1 MKKVSI
7 LSLFILTAFI
17 LISGAAIS
25 QETVKTDDKAVVTED
40 KGAVKADDKA
50 AVKADDKAAATDD
63 KGAVKTDDKAAVKTD
78 DKAVSAD
85 HLTKEDTAT
94 EHAEKIYEKPEVQ
107 LLKGQPKT
115 FTDGYNTYV
124 NDKVRFELFNLDNV
138 MADSVFY
145 KIDAKEEQKYIG
157 PFTLSDEGSH
167 VISYYS
173 IDKMG
178 NRESMKSMNVIVD
191 KTAPETVVTITA
203 PFSKN
208 GDKIYASETFTYN
221 YTISSKDNISGVAA
235 VTYAVKGEE
244 HKQYVKPFSLNSIAP
259 VILEVTS
266 EDKVGNLT
274 KKYTTKVVD
283 DNGNTLADNIADMKI
298 IVDKTAPVVEIKADK
313 PFFMKDKLT
322 VASRDFKYT
331 ITAADTESG
340 VKAIYY
346 RMDNKSEFI
355 LYTGELQFST
365 NGMHKIEAIARDAVG
380 NTSKTTTLD
389 VFVDIIPADTNIK
402 LITE

>member
-7 LSLFILTAFI
+7 LSLFIFTAFI

-25 QETVKTDDKAVVTED
+25 QETVSTDDTATVTTEE
-40 KGAVKADDKA
+40 KA
-50 AVKADDKAAATDD
+50 AVTTEEKAADTT
-63 KGAVKTDDKAAVKTD
+63 VKTEAATTE
-78 DKAVSAD
+78 
-85 HLTKEDTAT
+85 HLTMEDTAS
-94 EHAEKIYEKPEVQ
+94 EHAEKVYEKEDVQ

-124 NDKVRFELFNLDNV
+124 NDKVRFELFDMDNV
-138 MADSVFY
+138 MKEAVMY
-145 KIDAKEEQKYIG
+145 KIDDKEEQKYTE
-157 PFTLSDEGSH
+157 PFTLADEGSH
-167 VISYYS
+167 VIYYYS

-178 NRESMKSMNVIVD
+178 NKESMKSINVILD
-191 KTAPETVVTITA
+191 KTAPVTMVTINA

-208 GDKIYASETFTYN
+208 GENIYASETFTYN
-221 YTISSKDNISGVAA
+221 YTVSAKDNISGVAA

-244 HKQYVKPFSLNSIAP
+244 HKQYVKPFSLNSLAP
-259 VILEVTS
+259 VALEVTS

-283 DNGNTLADNIADMKI
+283 ENGNTLSESVEDIKI

-313 PFFMKDKLT
+313 AFFMKEKLS
-322 VASRDFKYT
+322 VASKDFKYT

-340 VKAIYY
+340 VKTIYY
-346 RMDNKSEFI
+346 RMDNKSDFI
-355 LYTGELQFST
+355 LYTGELQFNT
-365 NGMHKIEAIARDAVG
+365 NGMHKIEAISRDGVG

>member
-7 LSLFILTAFI
+7 LSLFIFTAFI

-25 QETVKTDDKAVVTED
+25 QETVKTDE
-40 KGAVKADDKA
+40 KA
-50 AVKADDKAAATDD
+50 AVT
-63 KGAVKTDDKAAVKTD
+63 TEEKAAVTTD
-78 DKAVSAD
+78 HV
-85 HLTKEDTAT
+85 TTEDTAT
-94 EHAEKIYEKPEVQ
+94 EHAEKVYEKEDVQ

-124 NDKVRFELFNLDNV
+124 NDKVRFELFDLDNV
-138 MADSVFY
+138 MKDTVMY
-145 KIDAKEEQKYIG
+145 KIDAKEEQKYTE
-157 PFTLSDEGSH
+157 PFTIGEEGSH
-167 VISYYS
+167 VIYYYS
-173 IDKMG
+173 VDKMG
-178 NRESMKSMNVIVD
+178 NKEALKSINVIVD
-191 KTAPETVVTITA
+191 KTAPESLVTITA

-208 GDKIYASETFTYN
+208 GENIYASETFTYN
-221 YTISSKDNISGVAA
+221 YTISSKDNISGVGA
-235 VTYAVKGEE
+235 VTYAAKGEE
-244 HKQYVKPFSLNSIAP
+244 HKQYVKPFSINSLAP
-259 VILEVTS
+259 VVMEVTS
-266 EDKVGNLT
+266 EDRVGNIT

-283 DNGNTLADNIADMKI
+283 ENGVVLTQSIEDIKI
-298 IVDKTAPVVEIKADK
+298 IVDKTSPVVEIKADK
-313 PFFMKDKLT
+313 AFYMKEKLN
-322 VASRDFKYT
+322 VASKDYKYT

-355 LYTGELQFST
+355 LYTGELQFNT

-380 NTSKTTTLD
+380 NTSKATTLD

>member
-7 LSLFILTAFI
+7 LSLFIFTAFI

-25 QETVKTDDKAVVTED
+25 QETVSTDDTATATTEE
-40 KGAVKADDKA
+40 KA
-50 AVKADDKAAATDD
+50 AVTTEEKAADTTA
-63 KGAVKTDDKAAVKTD
+63 KTEAGTTE
-78 DKAVSAD
+78 
-85 HLTKEDTAT
+85 HLTMEDTAA
-94 EHAEKIYEKPEVQ
+94 EHAEKVYEKEDVQ

-124 NDKVRFELFNLDNV
+124 NDKVRFELFDMDNV
-138 MADSVFY
+138 MKESVMY
-145 KIDAKEEQKYIG
+145 KIDDKEEQKYTE
-157 PFTLSDEGSH
+157 PFTLTDEGSH
-167 VISYYS
+167 VIYYYS

-178 NRESMKSMNVIVD
+178 NKEAMKSINVILD
-191 KTAPETVVTITA
+191 KTAPVTLVTINA

-208 GDKIYASETFTYN
+208 GENIYASETFTYN
-221 YTISSKDNISGVAA
+221 YTVSAKDNISGVAA

-244 HKQYVKPFSLNSIAP
+244 HKQYVKPFSLNSLAP
-259 VILEVTS
+259 VVLEVTS

-283 DNGNTLADNIADMKI
+283 ENGNTLSESIEDIKI

-313 PFFMKDKLT
+313 AFFMKDKMN
-322 VASRDFKYT
+322 VASKDFKYT

-340 VKAIYY
+340 VKTIYY
-346 RMDNKSEFI
+346 RMDNKSDFI
-355 LYTGELQFST
+355 LYTGELQFNT
-365 NGMHKIEAIARDAVG
+365 NGMHKIEAIARDGVG